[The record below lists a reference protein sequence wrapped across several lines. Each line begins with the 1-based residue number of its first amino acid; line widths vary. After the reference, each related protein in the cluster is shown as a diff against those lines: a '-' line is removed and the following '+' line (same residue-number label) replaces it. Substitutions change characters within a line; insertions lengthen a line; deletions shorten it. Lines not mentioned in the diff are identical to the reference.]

1 VYIPRAIRFVRRH
14 LLVNCNFEANGLSMN
29 YVICMK
35 KEPQKK
41 LTPGELRK
49 YKVMLLQKRKELLH
63 DVNCMEIEASFG
75 EKGDLSHIPL
85 HMADLGTDS
94 YEQELS
100 LELMDSVRRL
110 IGEID
115 DALDRIEKGTYGIC
129 EVNDE
134 LICKERLRAI
144 PWTRCCL
151 VCADHSGKR
160 LARKDRY
167 FNKYRYAPGI
177 DDEQDA
183 K

>member
-1 VYIPRAIRFVRRH
+1 
-14 LLVNCNFEANGLSMN
+14 
-29 YVICMK
+29 MK

-41 LTPGELRK
+41 LTPCELRK
-49 YKVMLLQKRKELLH
+49 FRTMLLQKRKELLH
-63 DVNCMEIEASFG
+63 DVNCMEIETSSK

-115 DALDRIEKGTYGIC
+115 DALGRIENGTYGIC
-129 EVNDE
+129 EVNGE
-134 LICKERLRAI
+134 VIPKERLRAI

-151 VCADHSGKR
+151 ACADPSGKR
-160 LARKDRY
+160 LTKKDRS

-177 DDEQDA
+177 DDEQDVE
-183 K
+183 